1 MNREFKSFLLNYK
14 WLVFSVLV
22 LLNFWL
28 LYRIGHIN
36 FDFFFGIRDTFFYSQ
51 DSLLDL
57 SLYSVRG
64 AVVYLFD
71 SGLFG
76 YFWIYFIINF
86 FPWSSVPFVAFLF
99 SCLLTLINIALALFV
114 SKSKWSFVLV
124 PLAFLLMPTF
134 EFP

>member
-36 FDFFFGIRDTFFYSQ
+36 FVF
-51 DSLLDL
+51 
-57 SLYSVRG
+57 
-64 AVVYLFD
+64 LFD

-76 YFWIYFIINF
+76 YFWIYFILNF